1 MKLRPEVL
9 NNIEITLHPNA
20 TASDRVIVEA
30 LCAKYA
36 QEAVI
41 KPSELTD
48 RVLLK

>member
-1 MKLRPEVL
+1 MRKIYHYTTIDSLVMIS
-9 NNIEITLHPNA
+9 NS

-36 QEAVI
+36 QNAVI

-48 RVLLK
+48 RVVLK